1 MSKLSETVERK
12 FIDSITLDDEWEIES
27 DAGWV
32 PVTHIHKTI
41 QYTEWIVIT
50 QNNQLICADTHILFD
65 ENLNEVFVCDLIPN
79 KSYVMT
85 RTGPELVQELHQTS
99 NQSNMFDIT
108 VDSDDHRFYSGEF
121 LSHNTTT
128 SVAYLLWLTLFTD
141 TQTVAVLANK
151 GSLARDILAKYQL
164 AYENLPMWL
173 QQGVVTW
180 NKGNVELEN
189 GSKIIAASTSSSA
202 IRGGSFNCVSGKSMT
217 RISVGGK
224 EIEIS
229 MEDLYSKITNSSKY
243 TLYDNKKQGCLEY
256 VSREQIQKMV
266 LRDSWKG
273 LFKHEYS
280 ERNSSYNTSMSGWNK
295 FTREFSEFAN
305 KTPYNLSQVVDENDF
320 RPRKKEIIVC
330 VDTDDSW
337 SSGEINWY
345 EYTEPRNFY
354 ETVIR
359 STKNISDRE
368 KTFSG
373 NNTENE
379 VTYSAGNK
387 SRNQRQNIKIQN
399 GSTCGNSKNSRT
411 QKKNINR
418 FNRIEEDGRT
428 YVQDKQESGK
438 NKKNSRKT
446 YWNETFGRIKEK
458 NVRSCQRKNTLEQRY
473 KNEEILI
480 LTEEGYKPF
489 YGIKKTENQKTI
501 KLVFDNGQNIIC
513 TPEHKIFTKNGYV
526 FAKDCLNLKCLGH
539 DGNFCGVHTITENES
554 IDVYDLLEVQDTH
567 SYYCNDILVHQCV
580 FLDEFGFVP
589 NNIAEEFFNSVY
601 PVISSGK
608 TSKII
613 IVSTPNGMNLFY
625 KLWMDAI
632 TGKNNYKTFE
642 IHWSMVPGRD
652 ESWKEETIRNT
663 SERQFSQEFEC
674 EFLGSSNTLISGRKL
689 QQIAHRDPSF
699 VHDMV
704 RIYESPV
711 KEDGEKNLKDHLYCI
726 MVDVAEGK
734 GLDSSAFQVID
745 MTAMP
750 YRQVAAYSSSS
761 ISPILFP
768 TVIYNTARMY
778 NDAYIL
784 VEVNNTNQIA
794 ETLHADFE
802 YENLWKVHTGNKKPQ
817 QLSTG
822 FARGVQMGVKMSPQV
837 KRIGCTNLRSL
848 VEADKLILQDF
859 NTYSELT
866 TFIAQKNSW
875 SAESGANDDMVMCLV
890 MFAWVTTQKYFRE
903 IVNHDI
909 RKQMQLENMNQIDEI
924 TPPEMIVED
933 GLSHSF
939 AVMGGDVWED
949 AHSGGTYQ
957 NWVNDALKQF

>member
-1 MSKLSETVERK
+1 MIEDDDYDYSLDARDSYRDNPLLKKSGVQVQYTQEQVEEYIKCAKDPIYFAENYIKIVNVDRGLMPFEMWDFQK
-12 FIDSITLDDEWEIES
+12 DMIKVYHENRFSITKCPRQV
-27 DAGWV
+27 G
-32 PVTHIHKTI
+32 K
-41 QYTEWIVIT
+41 
-50 QNNQLICADTHILFD
+50 
-65 ENLNEVFVCDLIPN
+65 
-79 KSYVMT
+79 
-85 RTGPELVQELHQTS
+85 
-99 NQSNMFDIT
+99 
-108 VDSDDHRFYSGEF
+108 
-121 LSHNTTT
+121 TTT

-202 IRGGSFNCVSGKSMT
+202 IRGGSFNCV
-217 RISVGGK
+217 
-224 EIEIS
+224 
-229 MEDLYSKITNSSKY
+229 
-243 TLYDNKKQGCLEY
+243 
-256 VSREQIQKMV
+256 
-266 LRDSWKG
+266 
-273 LFKHEYS
+273 
-280 ERNSSYNTSMSGWNK
+280 
-295 FTREFSEFAN
+295 
-305 KTPYNLSQVVDENDF
+305 
-320 RPRKKEIIVC
+320 
-330 VDTDDSW
+330 
-337 SSGEINWY
+337 
-345 EYTEPRNFY
+345 
-354 ETVIR
+354 
-359 STKNISDRE
+359 
-368 KTFSG
+368 
-373 NNTENE
+373 
-379 VTYSAGNK
+379 
-387 SRNQRQNIKIQN
+387 
-399 GSTCGNSKNSRT
+399 
-411 QKKNINR
+411 
-418 FNRIEEDGRT
+418 
-428 YVQDKQESGK
+428 
-438 NKKNSRKT
+438 
-446 YWNETFGRIKEK
+446 
-458 NVRSCQRKNTLEQRY
+458 
-473 KNEEILI
+473 
-480 LTEEGYKPF
+480 
-489 YGIKKTENQKTI
+489 
-501 KLVFDNGQNIIC
+501 
-513 TPEHKIFTKNGYV
+513 
-526 FAKDCLNLKCLGH
+526 
-539 DGNFCGVHTITENES
+539 
-554 IDVYDLLEVQDTH
+554 
-567 SYYCNDILVHQCV
+567 
-580 FLDEFGFVP
+580 FLDEFAFVP

-652 ESWKEETIRNT
+652 EAWKEETIRNT
-663 SERQFSQEFEC
+663 SERQFAQEFET

-689 QQIAHRDPSF
+689 QQIVHRDPDF

-704 RIYESPV
+704 RIFEKPV

-750 YRQVAAYSSSS
+750 YKQVAAYNSSS

-768 TVIYNTARMY
+768 TVIYNTARLY

-837 KRIGCTNLRSL
+837 KRIGCTNLRTL
-848 VEADKLILQDF
+848 VEADKLIIQDF

-909 RKQMQLENMNQIDEI
+909 RKQLQLENMNQIDEI
-924 TPPEMIVED
+924 TPPEMMVED
-933 GLSHSF
+933 GLSHGF
-939 AVMGGDVWED
+939 AVMGGDVWEE
-949 AHSGGTYQ
+949 AHSGGVYQ